1 MSINC
6 HKWKEQSRRDDLEAL
21 GYMYVYFLTG
31 GKLPWSGLK
40 ANDESDRLVKV
51 GQKKEQIPID
61 ALCKGLPDEFP
72 SYLRAVRALPFPAT
86 PNYAHLKGLFKGL
99 MDKKNLRHDRVF
111 EWKGKLPNGAKQS
124 SRSSDRR

>member
-40 ANDESDRLVKV
+40 ANDESDRLVKA
-51 GQKKEQIPID
+51 KRRNRS
-61 ALCKGLPDEFP
+61 P
-72 SYLRAVRALPFPAT
+72 ST
-86 PNYAHLKGLFKGL
+86 LF
-99 MDKKNLRHDRVF
+99 
-111 EWKGKLPNGAKQS
+111 AKDCPTS
-124 SRSSDRR
+124 SRPI